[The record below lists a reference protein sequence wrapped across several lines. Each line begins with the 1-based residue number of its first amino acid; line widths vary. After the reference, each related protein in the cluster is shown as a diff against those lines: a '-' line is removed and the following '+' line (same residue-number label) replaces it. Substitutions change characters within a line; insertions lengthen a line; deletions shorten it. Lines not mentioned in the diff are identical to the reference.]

1 MSSDQTLSDRL
12 TFLYRLQVTRPAMV
26 TEGPT
31 EEERLILAAHFAHL
45 RDLTLA
51 GVVLLA
57 GRTLTSEPLPFGL
70 VIFFA
75 KDEAEAR
82 RLMAEDP
89 VVKHGLMTAELFPY
103 RIALLGEIAGS
114 DSR

>member
-1 MSSDQTLSDRL
+1 MGSDHSPSERP
-12 TFLYRLQVTRPAMV
+12 TFLYRLQVTRPEMV
-26 TEGPT
+26 TAGPT
-31 EEERLILAAHFAHL
+31 EDERLILAAHFAHL

-57 GRTLTSEPLPFGL
+57 GRTLTSDPLPFGL

-75 KDEAEAR
+75 ENAAEAH

-89 VVKHGLMTAELFPY
+89 AVKHGLMRAELFPY
-103 RIALLGEIAGS
+103 RIALLGDTAGTEAV
-114 DSR
+114 